1 MKSKFLPT
9 MILTVLFI
17 ASCGSSGR
25 IGRTI
30 NNISESVKAEYCP
43 DKRISI
49 WNISVKRDRGDFI
62 VSGETDHS
70 TAREVFRKKVKEA
83 LPKKTIT
90 FAIKLLPDDT
100 VGQLHFGILRT
111 STAKMRSGSSIFKDV
126 VSETLM
132 GLPLEIL
139 KEEDDCFLV
148 RSDDGYLGWI
158 DKDQIIQGSDSLKL
172 LWDNSE
178 KVVFT
183 DVEGVVHSEP
193 SFESDPVSDC
203 VMGNWFIN
211 IGKSG
216 SWTKVAYLDDR
227 IGFIPT
233 KQLET
238 ADVYLARKLEPGKI
252 MKTAKSLLGR
262 PYLWGTA
269 STKEMD
275 CSGFVQTVFRNNG
288 CILPRDANM
297 QANEGTEVD
306 TSGFFKNLQPC
317 DLLFFGRSNEKITH
331 VGLYL
336 GGYEFIH
343 CSGRVRIDSF
353 DPNAKNY
360 SDYRKNGLQKVKRI
374 VN

>member
-1 MKSKFLPT
+1 MKSKFLLM
-9 MILTVLFI
+9 MILTVLI
-17 ASCGSSGR
+17 ITACGSGR
-25 IGRTI
+25 IDKTI
-30 NNISESVKAEYCP
+30 YNISESVKAEYCP
-43 DKRISI
+43 DQRISI

-70 TAREVFRKKVKEA
+70 TAREVFEKKVKES
-83 LPKKTIT
+83 LPKKKIT

-100 VGQLHFGILRT
+100 VGQLHFGMLKT
-111 STAKMRSGSSIFKDV
+111 STAKMRSGTSIFKDIT
-126 VSETLM
+126 SETIM

-139 KEEDDCFLV
+139 KEEEGCFLV

-183 DVEGVVHSEP
+183 GVEGIVHSEP

-203 VMGNWFIN
+203 VMGNWFIAL
-211 IGKSG
+211 GKSG

-233 KQLET
+233 KQLVT
-238 ADVYLARKLEPGKI
+238 ADDYLARKLEPEKVI
-252 MKTAKSLLGR
+252 KTAKSLLGR

-269 STKEMD
+269 SAKEMD
-275 CSGFVQTVFRNNG
+275 CSGFTQTVFRNNG
-288 CILPRDANM
+288 YILPRDANM
-297 QANEGTEVD
+297 QVNEGTEVD
-306 TSGFFKNLQPC
+306 TSGFFKNLQPG
-317 DLLFFGRSNEKITH
+317 DLLFFGHSNEKITH
-331 VGLYL
+331 VGLYI

-343 CSGRVRIDSF
+343 CSGKVRIDSF
-353 DPNAKNY
+353 DHNAKNF
-360 SDYRKNGLQKVKRI
+360 SDYRKNGLRKVKRI

>member
-1 MKSKFLPT
+1 MKNKFLLPFVF
-9 MILTVLFI
+9 TVLFM
-17 ASCGSSGR
+17 AGCGSPE
-25 IGRTI
+25 RTEKI
-30 NNISESVKAEYCP
+30 IADISEDVRSEYCP

-49 WNISVKRDRGDFI
+49 WNISVKRDRGDYI
-62 VSGETDHS
+62 ISGETDHA
-70 TAREVFRKKVKEA
+70 TAREVFQKKVKSA
-83 LPKKTIT
+83 LPKKTVI
-90 FAIKLLPDDT
+90 FSINLLPDDT
-100 VGQLHFGILRT
+100 VGQLHFGMLRT
-111 STAKMRSGSSIFKDV
+111 STAKMRSGTSVFKDI

-132 GLPLEIL
+132 GLPIEIL
-139 KEEDDCFLV
+139 KEEDGCFFV
-148 RSDDGYLGWI
+148 RSDDGYLGWV
-158 DKDQIIQGSDSLKL
+158 DKDQVIQGSDSLKL

-183 DVEGVVHSEP
+183 DVEGIVHSEP

-203 VMGNWFIN
+203 VMGNWFIY

-216 SWTKVAYLDDR
+216 SWIKIGYLDGR

-233 KQLET
+233 KQLVT
-238 ADVYLARKLEPGKI
+238 ADVYLSRKLDPEKVV
-252 MKTAKSLLGR
+252 KTAKSLLGR

-275 CSGFVQTVFRNNG
+275 CSGFIQTVFRNNG
-288 CILPRDANM
+288 YVLPRDANM
-297 QANEGTEVD
+297 QANEGVEVD

-331 VGLYL
+331 VGMYI

-353 DPNAKNY
+353 DPNAKKY
-360 SDYRKNGLQKVKRI
+360 SDYRKNGLRKVRRI